1 MKAQEKKSIQF
12 TREMGR
18 NETLQWGRAQIRERK
33 PLAKI
38 KIRRDSS
45 P

>member
-18 NETLQWGRAQIRERK
+18 NETPEWERAQIRERK
-33 PLAKI
+33 PIGQDKNQ
-38 KIRRDSS
+38 KRFK